1 MADADE
7 EAEEAVAPGDRG
19 LGARDALLTEMHKT
33 ARTLRIGTRNY
44 GVTYYLSRILLICLS
59 SVVAAGANL
68 ADSKGNWMVIWI
80 PVLAVVVAAMT
91 ALDTW
96 LKPQQKWQ
104 DFMESRDALALLV
117 IDFRHG
123 LPFEEAHLRFSD
135 LREQHR
141 TRNIF

>member
-1 MADADE
+1 
-7 EAEEAVAPGDRG
+7 
-19 LGARDALLTEMHKT
+19 MHRS
-33 ARTLRIGTRNY
+33 ARTFRIATRNY
-44 GVTYYLSRILLICLS
+44 GITYYLSRILLICLS
-59 SVVAAGANL
+59 SVVAAGTNL
-68 ADSKGNWMVIWI
+68 ADSKGNWLIIWI

-104 DFMESRDALALLV
+104 GFMESRDALQLLV

-123 LPFEEAHLRFSD
+123 LPFEEAHLRFTN